1 MNYFLKKTKPSKK
14 GEYLQIYISEY
25 IPGKGSRNRSHIA
38 LGYVSD
44 MIASGIANPVA
55 YAEKMVTEL
64 NASKEKEAPQIG
76 ETSTSKNV
84 GHFLLKAMIDS
95 LSIDQDL
102 AMMTSNKKFRY
113 EFSSFLRAMIYA
125 QVVAPGSKLTASE
138 RVIPNLYGCESFSY
152 DQILDGVTYIGSD
165 YQKFIELFNKHIQ
178 DIYPR
183 RTDNVFFDCTNYYF
197 EIDAEDDLRR
207 KGPSKEQRKSPIVG
221 QALLLD
227 ADQIPLG
234 MTLFPGNESEKPQLR
249 RHIEDIKDR
258 YGVEGRVVRVA
269 DKGLNC
275 ARNIY
280 AAVREANDGYI
291 FSKSVHG
298 KNLSAVEKEWVL
310 LDNDYNV
317 WVEKHDISGK
327 LVYKYKES
335 SGKDSYTYSFK
346 DDEGAEQTFTVKE
359 KRVVSYNPS
368 LAAKQKREI
377 MKEVDKATRNIT
389 MKGLTREEYGDCA
402 KYVEFEAKGS
412 DGKKVKINPRIKQ
425 DKIDEDLRYAGYN
438 LLVTSE
444 VDKSGDEIYR
454 IYHGLWRIEE
464 SFRIMKSYLLARPA
478 FMRTAD
484 GIHGHFTVCYLAL
497 TVLRLLEMKVFN
509 DELTPGEIIG
519 FIRDYNV
526 TESTNGTYIN
536 NATAGSVYRKIKEVL
551 GLSKLGNLYL
561 TKKNID
567 NFFKNVEFNTSN

>member
-1 MNYFLKKTKPSKK
+1 MNYFLKRTTPSKK
-14 GEYLQIYISEY
+14 GEYLQIYVSEY
-25 IPGKGSRNRSHIA
+25 FPGKGSRNRSHIA

-44 MIASGIANPVA
+44 MIASGIKDPVA
-55 YAEKMVTEL
+55 YAEKMVADL
-64 NASKEKEAPQIG
+64 NDSKEKDAPQIG
-76 ETSTSKNV
+76 EVSVSKNV
-84 GHFLLKAMIDS
+84 GYFLLKAMIDR
-95 LSIDQDL
+95 LSIDSDL
-102 AMMTSNKKFRY
+102 AMMTSNRKFQYR
-113 EFSSFLRAMIYA
+113 FSSLLRAMIYA
-125 QVVAPGSKLTASE
+125 QVVDPGSKLMASE

-152 DQILDGVTYIGSD
+152 DQILDGITYIGSD
-165 YQKFIELFNKHIQ
+165 YQKFIELFNRHIQ
-178 DIYPR
+178 EAYPR
-183 RTDNVFFDCTNYYF
+183 STDNVFFDCTNYYF
-197 EIDAEDDLRR
+197 EIDAEDGLRR

-249 RHIEDIKDR
+249 RHIEDVKDR
-258 YGVEGRVVRVA
+258 YDVEGRVVQVA

-275 ARNIY
+275 ARNIF
-280 AAVREANDGYI
+280 AAVREADDGYI

-310 LDNDYNV
+310 LDNEHNV
-317 WVEKHDISGK
+317 WTKKCDNGGK
-327 LVYKYKES
+327 LIYKYKECT
-335 SGKDSYTYSFK
+335 DSYTYSFR
-346 DDEGAEQTFTVKE
+346 DDDGEEQTFTVKE

-368 LAAKQKREI
+368 LAAKQRREI

-389 MKGLTREEYGDCA
+389 MKGLTRDEFGDCA

-412 DGKKVKINPRIKQ
+412 DGKRARISPRIRQ
-425 DKIDEDLRYAGYN
+425 DKIDEDLKYAGYN
-438 LLVTSE
+438 LIVTSE
-444 VDKSGDEIYR
+444 VGKSGDEIYR

-484 GIHGHFTVCYLAL
+484 GIYGHFTVCYLAL
-497 TVLRLLEMKVFN
+497 TVLRLLEIKVFD

-526 TESTNGTYIN
+526 TESAKDTYIN
-536 NATAGSVYRKIKEVL
+536 NATASSVYRKIKEVL

-567 NFFKNVEFNTSN
+567 SFFKNVDLNTSN

>member
-14 GEYLQIYISEY
+14 GEYLQIYIGEY

-44 MIASGIANPVA
+44 MIADGIADPIA
-55 YAEKMVTEL
+55 YAEKLVAEL
-64 NASKEKEAPQIG
+64 NESKEKNAPQIG
-76 ETSTSKNV
+76 ETSVSKNV
-84 GHFLLKAMIDS
+84 GHFLLKAMIDR
-95 LSIDQDL
+95 LSIDSDL
-102 AMMTSNKKFRY
+102 AMMTSNRKFQYR
-113 EFSSFLRAMIYA
+113 FSSFLRAMIYA
-125 QVVAPGSKLTASE
+125 QVVDPGSKLMASE
-138 RVIPNLYGCESFSY
+138 KVIPNLYGCECFSY

-178 DIYPR
+178 DVYPR

-197 EIDAEDDLRR
+197 EIDEEDGLRR

-227 ADQIPLG
+227 AGQIPLG

-258 YGVEGRVVRVA
+258 YGVEGRVVQVA

-310 LDNDYNV
+310 LDNKDNV
-317 WVEKHDISGK
+317 WVEKRDVSGK

-335 SGKDSYTYSFK
+335 SGEDSYTYSFK
-346 DDEGAEQTFTVKE
+346 DDDGVEQTFTVKE

-368 LAAKQKREI
+368 LAAKQRREI

-389 MKGLTREEYGDCA
+389 IKGLTREEFGDCA
-402 KYVEFEAKGS
+402 KYVEFEAKGK
-412 DGKKVKINPRIKQ
+412 DGKKAKISPRIKQ

-444 VDKSGDEIYR
+444 VDKPGDEIYR

-484 GIHGHFTVCYLAL
+484 GIYGHFTVCYLAL
-497 TVLRLLEMKVFN
+497 TVLRLLEIKAFN

-526 TESTNGTYIN
+526 TESANGTYIN
-536 NATAGSVYRKIKEVL
+536 NATASSVYRKIKEVL

-567 NFFKNVEFNTSN
+567 NFFKNVDLNTSN

>member
-1 MNYFLKKTKPSKK
+1 MNYFLKRTTPSKK
-14 GEYLQIYISEY
+14 GEYLQIYVSEY
-25 IPGKGSRNRSHIA
+25 FPGKGSRNRSHIA

-44 MIASGIANPVA
+44 MIASGIKDPVA
-55 YAEKMVTEL
+55 YAEKMVADL
-64 NASKEKEAPQIG
+64 NDSKEKDAPQIG
-76 ETSTSKNV
+76 EVSVSKNV
-84 GHFLLKAMIDS
+84 GYFLLKAMIDR
-95 LSIDQDL
+95 LSIDSDL
-102 AMMTSNKKFRY
+102 AMMTSNRKSQYR
-113 EFSSFLRAMIYA
+113 FSSLLRAMIYA
-125 QVVAPGSKLTASE
+125 QVVDPGSKLMASE
-138 RVIPNLYGCESFSY
+138 RVIPNLYRCESFSY
-152 DQILDGVTYIGSD
+152 DQILDGITYIGSD
-165 YQKFIELFNKHIQ
+165 YQKFIELFNRHIQ
-178 DIYPR
+178 EAYPR
-183 RTDNVFFDCTNYYF
+183 STDNVFFDCTNYYF
-197 EIDAEDDLRR
+197 EIDAEDGLRR

-249 RHIEDIKDR
+249 RHIEDVKDR
-258 YGVEGRVVRVA
+258 YGVEGRVVQVA

-275 ARNIY
+275 ARNIF
-280 AAVREANDGYI
+280 AAVREADDGYI

-310 LDNDYNV
+310 LDNEHNV
-317 WVEKHDISGK
+317 WTKKCDNGGK
-327 LVYKYKES
+327 LIYKYKECT
-335 SGKDSYTYSFK
+335 DSYTYSFR
-346 DDEGAEQTFTVKE
+346 DDDGEEQTFTVKE

-368 LAAKQKREI
+368 LAAKQRRKI
-377 MKEVDKATRNIT
+377 MKEVDKATRNLT
-389 MKGLTREEYGDCA
+389 MKGLTRDEFGDCA

-412 DGKKVKINPRIKQ
+412 DGKRARISPRIRQ
-425 DKIDEDLRYAGYN
+425 DKIDEDLKYAGYN
-438 LLVTSE
+438 LIVTSE
-444 VDKSGDEIYR
+444 VGKSGDEIYR

-484 GIHGHFTVCYLAL
+484 GIYGHFTVCYLAL
-497 TVLRLLEMKVFN
+497 TVLRLLEIKVFD

-526 TESTNGTYIN
+526 TESAKDTYIN
-536 NATAGSVYRKIKEVL
+536 NATASSVYRKIKEVL

-567 NFFKNVEFNTSN
+567 SFFKNVDLNTSN